1 MLAIFRRELQS
12 YFYTPLGYVFM
23 GVFLLLSGIFFLSGN
38 LLQMNSNLGV
48 MFDSMSFLFMLIMP
62 LLTMR
67 LLSEEKRARTDQ
79 LLLTSPLPVGAI
91 VVGKYLAAVC
101 VLALTMLCTF
111 PCVVILFIYG
121 TPHAPL
127 IASGYLGFFLLGASY
142 VAVGI
147 LMSAVTESQLTA
159 AVATFGVNL
168 MIQFVESVGPS
179 LDVPFLPWLPSAIG
193 WVSLYDRYY
202 AFTAGLLS
210 TADLIYFLTFILVL
224 LFLTAQVVD
233 RRRWH
238 SA

>member
-1 MLAIFRRELQS
+1 MRAVFMRELQS

-38 LLQMNSNLGV
+38 LLQMNSNLGL

-91 VVGKYLAAVC
+91 VAGKYLAAVF
-101 VLALTMLCTF
+101 VLALTMLLTF
-111 PCVVILFIYG
+111 PCVVILFAYAA
-121 TPHAPL
+121 PHAPL

-142 VAVGI
+142 VAVGL

-159 AVATFGVNL
+159 AAATFGVNL

-179 LDVPFLPWLPSAIG
+179 LNVPLLPWLPSAIG

-202 AFTAGLLS
+202 AFTAGLIS
-210 TADLIYFLTFILVL
+210 ITDLIYFLTFILVL
-224 LFLTAQVVD
+224 LFLTARVID
-233 RRRWH
+233 RRRWR

>member
-1 MLAIFRRELQS
+1 MYAIYKRELQN

-38 LLQMNSNLGV
+38 LLQMNANLGV
-48 MFDSMSFLFMLIMP
+48 LFDSMSFLFMLLMP

-67 LLSEEKRARTDQ
+67 LLSEEKRSRTDQ
-79 LLLTSPLPVGAI
+79 LLLTSPLPISAI
-91 VVGKYLAAVC
+91 VVGKYLAALT
-101 VLALTMLCTF
+101 VLALTMLLTA
-111 PCVVILFIYG
+111 PCVAILFAYG
-121 TPHAPL
+121 APHAPM

-168 MIQFVESVGPS
+168 MIQFIESVGPS
-179 LDVPFLPWLPSAIG
+179 LDVPMMPWLPSAIG

-202 AFTAGLLS
+202 AFTAGLIS
-210 TADLIYFLTFILVL
+210 TADLIYFLSFIFVL
-224 LFLTAQVVD
+224 LFLTARVID
-233 RRRWH
+233 RRRWR

>member
-1 MLAIFRRELQS
+1 MRAVYKRELES

-38 LLQMNSNLGV
+38 LLQMNANLGV
-48 MFDSMSFLFMLIMP
+48 LFDSMSFLFMLIMP

-79 LLLTSPLPVGAI
+79 LLLTSPLPVSAI
-91 VVGKYLAAVC
+91 VAGKYLAAIT
-101 VLALTMLCTF
+101 VLALTMLLTA
-111 PCVVILFIYG
+111 PCVVILFAFAS
-121 TPHAPL
+121 PHAPL

-147 LMSAVTESQLTA
+147 LMSADTESQLTA

-168 MIQFVESVGPS
+168 MIQFIESVGPS
-179 LDVPFLPWLPSAIG
+179 LDVPMIPWLPSAIG

-202 AFTAGLLS
+202 AFTAGLIAPS
-210 TADLIYFLTFILVL
+210 DLIYFLTFIFVL
-224 LFLTAQVVD
+224 LFLTARVVD
-233 RRRWH
+233 RRRWR

>member
-1 MLAIFRRELQS
+1 MRAIYKRELQS
-12 YFYTPLGYVFM
+12 YFFTPLGYVFM
-23 GVFLLLSGIFFLSGN
+23 GVFLLLTGIFFLSGN
-38 LLQMNSNLGV
+38 LLSMNADLGV

-91 VVGKYLAAVC
+91 VLGKYLAAVT
-101 VLALTMLCTF
+101 VLALTVALTA
-111 PCVVILFIYG
+111 PCVAILFAYG
-121 TPHAPL
+121 APHAPL

-179 LDVPFLPWLPSAIG
+179 LDVPLMPWLPRAIG

-202 AFTAGLLS
+202 AFTAGMIGA
-210 TADLIYFLTFILVL
+210 ADLIYFVSFIAVL
-224 LFLTAQVVD
+224 LFLTARVID
-233 RRRWH
+233 RRRWR

>member
-1 MLAIFRRELQS
+1 MRAIYKRELQS

-23 GVFLLLSGIFFLSGN
+23 GVFLLLTGIFFLSGN
-38 LLQMNSNLGV
+38 LLPMNANLGIL
-48 MFDSMSFLFMLIMP
+48 FDSMSYLFMLIMP

-79 LLLTSPLPVGAI
+79 LLFTSPLPLGAI
-91 VVGKYLAAVC
+91 VLGKYLAAIT
-101 VLALTMLCTF
+101 VLALTILLTL
-111 PCVVILFIYG
+111 PCVGILFAYG
-121 TPHAPL
+121 APHAPL

-168 MIQFVESVGPS
+168 MIQFIESVGPS
-179 LDVPFLPWLPSAIG
+179 LDVPQLPWLPSAIS

-202 AFTAGLLS
+202 AFTAGLISPSNLV
-210 TADLIYFLTFILVL
+210 YFLTFIFVL
-224 LFLTAQVVD
+224 LFMTARVLD
-233 RRRWH
+233 RRRWR